1 MSGKF
6 FILIKVVFEE
16 RISYKYL
23 VEEFSGYQIVVSQW
37 MIDIISIS
45 FEYTYSNYSL
55 FWI

>member
-23 VEEFSGYQIVVSQW
+23 VEEFSGYPLNILIQITLYFGFRNKLKT
-37 MIDIISIS
+37 IIY
-45 FEYTYSNYSL
+45 FKQKL
-55 FWI
+55 